1 MFRICYLYW
10 HVQHM
15 LNYCKCLEPKKEIK
29 SNMKRISVYL
39 PLISLYKKSWKPIEK
54 IEHMKQLMHTMMQC
68 DLENTLHKK
77 TQYWNPIAIDILNL
91 FFLQCNK
98 EIPYPKKLSA
108 DLRPQNSFTCY
119 HFFTKK
125 IDKLTSSITTFILE
139 TCEAIKK

>member
-1 MFRICYLYW
+1 MFGTKTGNKIKYKTNFGALGNIYLWFDYT
-10 HVQHM
+10 
-15 LNYCKCLEPKKEIK
+15 KK
-29 SNMKRISVYL
+29 V
-39 PLISLYKKSWKPIEK
+39 EK

-68 DLENTLHKK
+68 NLETTLHKK

-119 HFFTKK
+119 HFFTKN
-125 IDKLTSSITTFILE
+125 IDKLTSSITAFILE
-139 TCEAIKK
+139 TCEAIKKECTVYMKIFYSRK